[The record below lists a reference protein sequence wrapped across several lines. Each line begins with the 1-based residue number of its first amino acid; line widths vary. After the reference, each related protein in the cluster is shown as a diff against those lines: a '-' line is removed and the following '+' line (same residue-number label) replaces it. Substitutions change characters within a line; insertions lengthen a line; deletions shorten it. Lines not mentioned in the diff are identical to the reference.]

1 MGLLYTKSS
10 RRNIA
15 KNLVRSVVKCDR
27 TCAKKHS
34 SLWPECT
41 QDKVSRADW
50 WGSVFI
56 MLYNCNLQ
64 LEEIAWKRY
73 GSIAVCAVDWR
84 AEITF
89 FFYHVQPC
97 FFHET
102 DKALWDNWTQSQ
114 THCGK
119 CEPFLE
125 PNHKSS
131 NLDESLGSKNFC

>member
-1 MGLLYTKSS
+1 M
-10 RRNIA
+10 
-15 KNLVRSVVKCDR
+15 
-27 TCAKKHS
+27 
-34 SLWPECT
+34 
-41 QDKVSRADW
+41 
-50 WGSVFI
+50 FI

-131 NLDESLGSKNFC
+131 NLDESLGSKHFVKKIIPGYCGVDSSHSIPLCYKRRAVYNVISMKDVP